1 MYSLEKHTCTE
12 YIHYVNILYRNDGI
26 IISISVWQVIV
37 EAIFNITYIAWNI
50 FLQPTLNNLGISK
63 VSMTLFLLF
72 FSYIILPSFYFLA
85 DPKFR
90 SALKESGIMKAIW
103 SALKQKYDWSP
114 TMSSIGHV
122 IVIQHYYYLLLWF
135 LLSLLSKNV

>member
-1 MYSLEKHTCTE
+1 MKAARQQHQQRQQLLKVFICKFLTIENLKCMIIYYLF
-12 YIHYVNILYRNDGI
+12 IYRNDGI

-50 FLQPTLNNLGISK
+50 FLQSTINNLGISK
-63 VSMTLFLLF
+63 VSITLFLIF

-85 DPKFR
+85 DQKFR

-103 SALKQKYDWSP
+103 SALKQKYD
-114 TMSSIGHV
+114 
-122 IVIQHYYYLLLWF
+122 
-135 LLSLLSKNV
+135 

>member
-103 SALKQKYDWSP
+103 SALRQRYD
-114 TMSSIGHV
+114 
-122 IVIQHYYYLLLWF
+122 
-135 LLSLLSKNV
+135 